1 MSAFIAILF
10 WVMVAA
16 GAFHAAYASAYAS
29 PLIILYLFALL
40 RLAQTDRWRK
50 AFYSGLA
57 VGLLI
62 AVVRLQF
69 FWSLFSGGALA
80 LWLVYAFWIGL
91 FVALA
96 RLCLNGLYLVG
107 ARAKEPQRRDERRE
121 NNKGVGAELN
131 RLSAADPQMAGTGL
145 ALRPSRLC
153 GFSGLPSSASFWL
166 RLLGPKWGWL
176 LIPFLWTGLEYFRS
190 ELYYLRFSWL
200 NVGYAF
206 ACAPWQGALKLVGTY
221 GAGFLLISLAAVA
234 ACLWQKSRLRAVTVL
249 LAGAASVCLVG
260 FLSGGEPPT
269 QSASQ
274 VRVAGIQM
282 EFPTEKEVLFRLNDL
297 IRAHPETE
305 LVVLSEYTFAEPVPA
320 AVKAW
325 CRENGRYLIVGGKDP
340 APGGTFYNTA
350 YVVGPGGDILFRQVK
365 AVPIQFFKDG
375 LPAPEQ
381 KLWASPWGKIG
392 ICICYDLSYTRV
404 TDRLV
409 QLGAEALIVP
419 TMDVVDWGRAQHELH
434 ARIAPVRA
442 AEYGLPIFRLASSGI
457 SQLVGQSGRVTAT
470 APCPGD
476 GANLAGPLEMRGS
489 GRRPL
494 DRWLAPLA
502 TGLTAMVIIWF
513 ALRRGPGGRLPDGE
527 KIQVVQPMSSSPQNQ
542 LRTSRLLTPSDP

>member
-1 MSAFIAILF
+1 
-10 WVMVAA
+10 
-16 GAFHAAYASAYAS
+16 
-29 PLIILYLFALL
+29 
-40 RLAQTDRWRK
+40 
-50 AFYSGLA
+50 
-57 VGLLI
+57 
-62 AVVRLQF
+62 
-69 FWSLFSGGALA
+69 
-80 LWLVYAFWIGL
+80 
-91 FVALA
+91 
-96 RLCLNGLYLVG
+96 
-107 ARAKEPQRRDERRE
+107 
-121 NNKGVGAELN
+121 
-131 RLSAADPQMAGTGL
+131 
-145 ALRPSRLC
+145 
-153 GFSGLPSSASFWL
+153 
-166 RLLGPKWGWL
+166 
-176 LIPFLWTGLEYFRS
+176 
-190 ELYYLRFSWL
+190 
-200 NVGYAF
+200 
-206 ACAPWQGALKLVGTY
+206 
-221 GAGFLLISLAAVA
+221 
-234 ACLWQKSRLRAVTVL
+234 
-249 LAGAASVCLVG
+249 
-260 FLSGGEPPT
+260 
-269 QSASQ
+269 
-274 VRVAGIQM
+274 
-282 EFPTEKEVLFRLNDL
+282 
-297 IRAHPETE
+297 
-305 LVVLSEYTFAEPVPA
+305 
-320 AVKAW
+320 
-325 CRENGRYLIVGGKDP
+325 
-340 APGGTFYNTA
+340 
-350 YVVGPGGDILFRQVK
+350 LFRQVK

>member
-1 MSAFIAILF
+1 MSAFMAILF
-10 WVMVAA
+10 WIMVAA
-16 GAFHAAYASAYAS
+16 GAFHAAYASVYTS
-29 PLIILYLFALL
+29 PLIILHLFALL

-50 AFYSGLA
+50 AFYSGLV

-62 AVVRLQF
+62 SVVRLGF
-69 FWSLFSGGALA
+69 FWTLFSGAA
-80 LWLVYAFWIGL
+80 VTLWLVYAFWLGL

-96 RLCLNGLYLVG
+96 RLS
-107 ARAKEPQRRDERRE
+107 
-121 NNKGVGAELN
+121 
-131 RLSAADPQMAGTGL
+131 LS
-145 ALRPSRLC
+145 R
-153 GFSGLPSSASFWL
+153 
-166 RLLGPKWGWL
+166 LGPKWGWL

-260 FLSGGEPPT
+260 FLSGREPPT

-297 IRAHPETE
+297 IRAHPDTE

-476 GANLAGPLEMRGS
+476 GAMLAGTIEMRGS
-489 GRRPL
+489 GRLPL

-513 ALRRGPGGRLPDGE
+513 ALRRGPGGCLPAGE
-527 KIQVVQPMSSSPQNQ
+527 KIQVVQRMSSSPQNQ